1 MQLEC
6 SGILS
11 ICLDNLIFF
20 NFWVVF
26 GVLGG
31 ESLQR
36 SVGSLGGETTG
47 GVRSDSWGMKVQ
59 DILDQS
65 YIKSMSAVV
74 SWMSVLGTMYVM
86 YTM

>member
-11 ICLDNLIFF
+11 ICLDNLVFF

-36 SVGSLGGETTG
+36 SVGGLGGETTG
-47 GVRSDSWGMKVQ
+47 GVRSFSWGMKVQ
-59 DILDQS
+59 GILDQS
-65 YIKSMSAVV
+65 YIRSMSAVV
-74 SWMSVLGTMYVM
+74 SWMRVLRTL